1 MIRLFP
7 PSGDFIYEY
16 VDPPKEWPKWA
27 YWHVNT
33 ALVSPLTGLTWA
45 LIDRGQNVYIPY
57 LRAPTGEPPYNPDD
71 VPGSLLFD
79 EVTVTELPR
88 ELLLRELTVMYDFT
102 STTESVSICS
112 TLSESAMSQ
121 SLMQK
126 IVEARVKIAAG
137 EMTDEALRDLLK
149 EMRQD
154 RGSAAIASAKSRAK
168 KTEVDPEDALKAFLS

>member
-7 PSGDFIYEY
+7 PSGDFIYSY
-16 VDPPKEWPKWA
+16 HSPIKEWPKWA
-27 YWHVNT
+27 YWHCNT
-33 ALVSPLTGLTWA
+33 ALVSPWTGHTWG
-45 LIDRGQNVYIPY
+45 LIDRGQKVYIPV
-57 LRAPTGEPPYNPDD
+57 LRAALGELPYLDE
-71 VPGSLLFD
+71 VPGSLAFY
-79 EVTVTELPR
+79 EETISELPR
-88 ELLLRELTVMYDFT
+88 ELLERELTVMYDFT